1 MEAEMVTGS
10 GRVVR
15 VSLGLGKSHVQG
27 AGICRSGEI
36 AKTRTAHSA
45 LPPKRYLQLLPHRRY
60 LLAKSAS
67 PEHQLA
73 LSVPPCSCLNTYIL
87 RPRAYEKEI
96 HVLPTG
102 KVPTLPK
109 VR

>member
-45 LPPKRYLQLLPHRRY
+45 LPLPPKRYLQLLGGT
-60 LLAKSAS
+60 S
-67 PEHQLA
+67 
-73 LSVPPCSCLNTYIL
+73 
-87 RPRAYEKEI
+87 
-96 HVLPTG
+96 
-102 KVPTLPK
+102 
-109 VR
+109 

>member
-45 LPPKRYLQLLPHRRY
+45 LRY
-60 LLAKSAS
+60 LLRGISS
-67 PEHQLA
+67 SYL
-73 LSVPPCSCLNTYIL
+73 LGGTS
-87 RPRAYEKEI
+87 
-96 HVLPTG
+96 
-102 KVPTLPK
+102 
-109 VR
+109 

>member
-45 LPPKRYLQLLPHRRY
+45 LPPKRYLQLLPPSEISITRAPARSFRPS
-60 LLAKSAS
+60 LL
-67 PEHQLA
+67 
-73 LSVPPCSCLNTYIL
+73 
-87 RPRAYEKEI
+87 
-96 HVLPTG
+96 LP
-102 KVPTLPK
+102 
-109 VR
+109 

>member
-45 LPPKRYLQLLPHRRY
+45 LPPKRYLQLLPP
-60 LLAKSAS
+60 KSAS

-87 RPRAYEKEI
+87 RPRAYEKEV

>member
-36 AKTRTAHSA
+36 AKTRTAHGAQSA
-45 LPPKRYLQLLPHRRY
+45 LPNLLRGISSSSLLGGSEISITRAPARSFRSSLLLP
-60 LLAKSAS
+60 
-67 PEHQLA
+67 
-73 LSVPPCSCLNTYIL
+73 
-87 RPRAYEKEI
+87 
-96 HVLPTG
+96 
-102 KVPTLPK
+102 
-109 VR
+109 

>member
-36 AKTRTAHSA
+36 AKTRTA
-45 LPPKRYLQLLPHRRY
+45 LPPKRYLQLLPPSEISITRAPARSFRPS
-60 LLAKSAS
+60 LL
-67 PEHQLA
+67 
-73 LSVPPCSCLNTYIL
+73 
-87 RPRAYEKEI
+87 
-96 HVLPTG
+96 LP
-102 KVPTLPK
+102 
-109 VR
+109 

>member
-45 LPPKRYLQLLPHRRY
+45 LPYLLRGISSSY

-87 RPRAYEKEI
+87 RPRAYEKEV

>member
-36 AKTRTAHSA
+36 AKTRTA
-45 LPPKRYLQLLPHRRY
+45 LPPKRYGISSSY
-60 LLAKSAS
+60 LLGGTS
-67 PEHQLA
+67 
-73 LSVPPCSCLNTYIL
+73 
-87 RPRAYEKEI
+87 
-96 HVLPTG
+96 
-102 KVPTLPK
+102 
-109 VR
+109 